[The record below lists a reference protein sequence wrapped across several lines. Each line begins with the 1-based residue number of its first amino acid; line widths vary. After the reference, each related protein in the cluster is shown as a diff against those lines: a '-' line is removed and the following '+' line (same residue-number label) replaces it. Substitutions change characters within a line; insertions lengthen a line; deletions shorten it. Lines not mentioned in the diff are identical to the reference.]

1 MRIAIVGKFP
11 PIQGGV
17 SARTYSVAHE
27 LAARDHDVAVIT
39 NASEVERTHRH
50 VLLPEDVPLVR
61 QRGARSIEL
70 HESEP
75 LLPETHI
82 PHDPAFATRLLG
94 LGLDVCSRDPY
105 DLVVGWYLEPY
116 GVVAAVVGQILDR
129 PVLLLH
135 AGSDIERLSNNR
147 DLASAFRWALSRA
160 AVATPKELAS
170 RVQAVGARAILSLR
184 AQRRLPDTHL
194 GGTETFEFHRYH
206 LAGQDRF
213 PPALLERQAS
223 RVREHDAGHERPIVA
238 VYGKVGETKG
248 TFDLVAA
255 LTVLARAEAD
265 FTFAAVVSGTERSIR
280 AFVTSINAE
289 STLAERTILLPPLPA
304 WRIPAFLRRCAIVS
318 FLERDFAVDFHAPI
332 VPREVLAAGACL
344 VCSSEIVEK
353 QPFRTSL
360 VDGKNMVE
368 IRNPREITALA
379 SRLGELLEDSAMRR
393 DIGRRGKFLSAAWEA
408 ELAAD
413 DPIVLAIEE
422 AAGAGDV
429 FARISE

>member
-1 MRIAIVGKFP
+1 MRIAIIGKFP

-50 VLLPEDVPLVR
+50 ILLADDMPLLR
-61 QRGARSIEL
+61 QRGRRSIEL
-70 HESEP
+70 YESEP

-94 LGLDVCSRDPY
+94 LSLDVCSRASY

-116 GVVAAVVGQILDR
+116 GVIATVVGQVLGR
-129 PVLLLH
+129 RVLLLH
-135 AGSDIERLSNNR
+135 AGSDVGRLSHNR
-147 DLASAFRWALSRA
+147 DLASAFRWALSHT
-160 AVATPKELAS
+160 VIATPRHLAG
-170 RVQAVGARAILSLR
+170 RLRTLGAEAILLLGT
-184 AQRRLPDTHL
+184 QGRLPDTHL
-194 GGTETFEFHRYH
+194 SGTETFEFGPYH
-206 LAGQDRF
+206 LAGQNYF
-213 PPALLERQAS
+213 PTALLERQAS
-223 RVREHDAGHERPIVA
+223 RVREHDAGHDRPIVA

-255 LTVLARAEAD
+255 LAFLARAGTD
-265 FTFAAVVSGTERSIR
+265 FTFAAVVSGTVGSVR
-280 AFVTSINAE
+280 AFVAAVSAE
-289 STLAERTILLPPLPA
+289 PMLGERTILLPPLPA
-304 WRIPAFLRRCAIVS
+304 WRVAGFLRRCDIVC

-344 VCSSEIVEK
+344 VCSSEIAEK

-360 VDGKNMVE
+360 VDGRNFVE
-368 IRNPREITALA
+368 IRDPREVGALT
-379 SRLGELLEDSAMRR
+379 SRLRDLFENPAARR

-408 ELAAD
+408 ELATD
-413 DPIVLAIEE
+413 DAIVLAIEQ
-422 AAGAGDV
+422 AGAGEV
-429 FARISE
+429 FARLSE